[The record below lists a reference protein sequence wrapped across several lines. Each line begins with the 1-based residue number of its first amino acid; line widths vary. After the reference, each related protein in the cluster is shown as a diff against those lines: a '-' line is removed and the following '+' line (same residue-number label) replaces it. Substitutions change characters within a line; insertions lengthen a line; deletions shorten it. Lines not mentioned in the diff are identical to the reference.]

1 MKYDGICGSDV
12 KGGREGRRANGEEIR
27 VVLASFTIR
36 VRMYGPLSAY
46 ESNPPPPH
54 RMERVFV
61 IVTSLYFF
69 FTLRKLEKLL
79 QLANSSKNG
88 EIMELETGE

>member
-1 MKYDGICGSDV
+1 MVPYPRTKV
-12 KGGREGRRANGEEIR
+12 
-27 VVLASFTIR
+27 T
-36 VRMYGPLSAY
+36 
-46 ESNPPPPH
+46 PPPPH